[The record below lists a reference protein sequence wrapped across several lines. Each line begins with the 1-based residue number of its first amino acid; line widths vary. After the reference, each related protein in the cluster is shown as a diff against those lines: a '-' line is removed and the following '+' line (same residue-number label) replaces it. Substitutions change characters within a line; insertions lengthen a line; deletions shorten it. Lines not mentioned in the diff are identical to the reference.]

1 MMKEYK
7 VIVYDKITNN
17 EEYEYFTNKKESI
30 AYAKNMKDD
39 NNSISVEK
47 ITYDYEDDY
56 EDIEYILEL
65 D

>member
-1 MMKEYK
+1 MKEYK
-7 VIVYDKITNN
+7 VIIYDKITNM

-30 AYAKNMKDD
+30 SYAKDIKDE
-39 NNSISVEK
+39 NNSVLVEK

-56 EDIEYILEL
+56 EDMEYILEL